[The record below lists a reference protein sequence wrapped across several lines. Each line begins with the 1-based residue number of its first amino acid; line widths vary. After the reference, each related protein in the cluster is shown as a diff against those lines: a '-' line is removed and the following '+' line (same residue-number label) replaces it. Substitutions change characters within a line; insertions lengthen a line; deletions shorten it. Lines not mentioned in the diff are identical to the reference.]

1 MAHNR
6 VKTIGI
12 LRADFGG
19 KELISKHGLYHD
31 MFVDLFRK
39 VDPELEFKIYDIPQ
53 GVKPTKADECDAYII
68 TGSRAG
74 VYENDVFPWINELL
88 VILLNISQQS
98 IPQAGICFGHQALAL
113 AFGGKVAKSEK
124 GWVVGV
130 NSYQA
135 TNAVC
140 STYTGADESE
150 IASAAMSNE
159 LPNKFSII
167 AIHQDQVIA
176 KPPDAEVI
184 ATSDFCP
191 IAALRST
198 RNNFISFQGHPE
210 FSAGLLLEIMDR
222 RADSIGAEKVE
233 EARRSLEHPIQA
245 TEIAQTILHFFSKQ
259 IASQAEQRVVA

>member
-31 MFVDLFRK
+31 MFVELFRK

-53 GVKPTKADECDAYII
+53 GVKPTRADECDAYII

-74 VYENDVFPWINELL
+74 VYENDAFPWINELL
-88 VILLNISQQS
+88 AILLNISRQG

-135 TNAVC
+135 TDAVG
-140 STYTGADESE
+140 STDEISE
-150 IASAAMSNE
+150 ISNE

-176 KPPDAEVI
+176 KPPSAEVI
-184 ATSDFCP
+184 ATSGFCP
-191 IAALRST
+191 IAALLST

-222 RADSIGAEKVE
+222 RADSIGAPKVE
-233 EARRSLEHPIQA
+233 EARRSLERPIQEK
-245 TEIAQTILHFFSKQ
+245 EIAQTILHFFSQQ
-259 IASQAEQRVVA
+259 ITSQVEQRVVA